1 MPQRHVY
8 QLPGT
13 RCGKEFGSRSGTSPL
28 PCVITLW
35 LPGCRTTILAIL
47 TRYPLGER
55 EETGQTPLSN
65 SEATHIGVS
74 EYAGRVKGK
83 SSMDY
88 WATGA
93 VSVVVPTGSAVG
105 AAFFF
110 LGGRGILMSL
120 RLCLEWNLSRS
131 TSPAMPF
138 TRPVRLYCH
147 KVKRTSG

>member
-1 MPQRHVY
+1 MLPLPQRHVY

-55 EETGQTPLSN
+55 EETGHTPLSN
-65 SEATHIGVS
+65 SEPTHIGVS

-88 WATGA
+88 WAT
-93 VSVVVPTGSAVG
+93 SVVSAVV
-105 AAFFF
+105 
-110 LGGRGILMSL
+110 
-120 RLCLEWNLSRS
+120 
-131 TSPAMPF
+131 P
-138 TRPVRLYCH
+138 
-147 KVKRTSG
+147 